1 MNVNRC
7 GASTLEAI
15 VARCQGNWGVDERDV
30 RLRERLRKRAVNV
43 EEAASDRELRDL
55 HRLCE
60 LRIVDRLRELRFIR
74 MRSGSRGARTDES
87 VGP

>member
-1 MNVNRC
+1 MVAVNAGYWERGLLRTTVTVNVNRC

-60 LRIVDRLRELRFIR
+60 LR
-74 MRSGSRGARTDES
+74 RSVA
-87 VGP
+87 